1 MRGILKCEFIENIL
15 QLGRFF
21 ETLTGKTLFCKFSTW
36 MAARYSWYMAK
47 TL

>member
-21 ETLTGKTLFCKFSTW
+21 ETLAGKTLFCKFFY
-36 MAARYSWYMAK
+36 MAARYSWYGKAII
-47 TL
+47 